1 MTKKM
6 TTTAAAALPAGTCP
20 KPPKQGKG
28 RASAQQVTTARG
40 SKTRDKRAMSKLSG
54 GNSVGATSH
63 LGLAGGE
70 PCHVFNGEIPSWRQP
85 RVRPEHQSM
94 LAALRNDQNYIRDA
108 DGNVI
113 PTGPTTSSATDP
125 PQQPSPELQAEDL
138 NTKAQA
144 AAADDHERRQASNPY
159 HLLPHLRPES
169 PATHFPSSTA
179 TRDLNYHNEPTS
191 TSNTSST
198 DGQPPRVE
206 QQQGRTRVRFQLP
219 ANHREYPP
227 KPARRK
233 TILRKLA
240 SSTTVQLRIDG
251 VLNNPVVLIDNRPA
265 YMIPQPE
272 SSDAALH
279 QTNEKDDVDVRR
291 EVRPQTPAEHR
302 GHGKPLFFQPPA
314 LRKAADAAEGTGSG
328 SSTDRP
334 LRDRG
339 DDPADHPPTPSDI
352 EDLEDT
358 NRAAERG
365 EAPKWQVTTTD
376 EEAQMQSTIRVGS
389 NTQEVSWIWR
399 ATPSTL
405 PLTFPLDP
413 QTILSLRGSAD
424 GSVAEDV
431 PGAIPLATGE
441 SFWLVWSKEGVWARK
456 PKFPDDVS
464 WEEHPSYHPPPRQ
477 DRQPHRNAEI
487 PVDHMH
493 HMYDYR
499 ARQYLR
505 VLAQGPQSSVRP
517 MTHGPSDTPGRPV
530 ASPGSESETSWPSE
544 DNEDQDTNMLMQTHG
559 GASSSKDPAP
569 IPAEVN

>member
-1 MTKKM
+1 
-6 TTTAAAALPAGTCP
+6 
-20 KPPKQGKG
+20 
-28 RASAQQVTTARG
+28 
-40 SKTRDKRAMSKLSG
+40 
-54 GNSVGATSH
+54 
-63 LGLAGGE
+63 
-70 PCHVFNGEIPSWRQP
+70 
-85 RVRPEHQSM
+85 
-94 LAALRNDQNYIRDA
+94 
-108 DGNVI
+108 
-113 PTGPTTSSATDP
+113 
-125 PQQPSPELQAEDL
+125 
-138 NTKAQA
+138 
-144 AAADDHERRQASNPY
+144 
-159 HLLPHLRPES
+159 
-169 PATHFPSSTA
+169 
-179 TRDLNYHNEPTS
+179 
-191 TSNTSST
+191 
-198 DGQPPRVE
+198 
-206 QQQGRTRVRFQLP
+206 
-219 ANHREYPP
+219 
-227 KPARRK
+227 
-233 TILRKLA
+233 
-240 SSTTVQLRIDG
+240 
-251 VLNNPVVLIDNRPA
+251 
-265 YMIPQPE
+265 MIPQPE

-302 GHGKPLFFQPPA
+302 GHGKPLFVQPPA

-487 PVDHMH
+487 PVDHMR